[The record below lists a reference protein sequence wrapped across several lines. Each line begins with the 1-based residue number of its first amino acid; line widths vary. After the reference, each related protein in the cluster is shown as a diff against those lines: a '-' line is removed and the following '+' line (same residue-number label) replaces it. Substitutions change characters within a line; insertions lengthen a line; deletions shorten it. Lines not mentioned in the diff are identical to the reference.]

1 MGSKDT
7 KISLN
12 HDHLTLLSDTSFF
25 IQKRQVTERI
35 IEMFGQL
42 ESEFALVIEKYAAA
56 LPEPVLRRRGKISRG
71 ENYRGLPYVI
81 LDYPAYF
88 GKEGVFAF
96 RSLLWWGHPLSFT
109 FHLSGCYYDQYIDT
123 FFAALPSFE
132 KDFKI
137 CINHDQWEHHQEVTN
152 FIPIHEFIS
161 GPGYSMD
168 FFREKRFLKL
178 SKTLPLQNHDALF
191 ESGVSFL
198 ESILSRINKI
208 QPQ

>member
-12 HDHLTLLSDTSFF
+12 PDQLLLLSDTSFF
-25 IQKRQVTERI
+25 IQKKLVTERI

-42 ESEFALVIEKYAAA
+42 ESEFATVIEKYASV

-109 FHLSGCYYDQYIDT
+109 FHLSGCYSDQFIAD
-123 FFAALPSFE
+123 FFSALTSFD
-132 KDFKI
+132 KDIKI
-137 CINHDQWEHHQEVTN
+137 CINNDQWEHHQEASN
-152 FIPIHEFIS
+152 YMLLNDFIA
-161 GPGYSMD
+161 GPDCHVDY
-168 FFREKRFLKL
+168 FREKGFFKL
-178 SKTLPLQNHDALF
+178 SKTLPLENHEALL
-191 ESGVSFL
+191 ETGVAFL
-198 ESILSRINKI
+198 ESILSKM
-208 QPQ
+208 Q